1 MAPKR
6 KNILLVSFDD
16 AVAFWK
22 YKTVFGEPLQTPNLD
37 RICLESASFK
47 SAFCQAPICGPSRS
61 SFMSGK
67 TPHQLGVFDNRTS
80 VFSKISPTEMWP
92 YKLKEAGYFCSSGG
106 KVHHGFRPLPPEIH
120 DVLYSDERKPFRID
134 WKLPKGRPRTLF
146 GGHRGGVATTD
157 PADDEKF
164 HDANAAASAVQFLE
178 GYDSDAPFYREVGF
192 YGPHGPF
199 ITPKRF
205 KEQYAI
211 DNFRKPGSWRGAG
224 DRNAFADTH
233 MVENFDTGRTR
244 YWKKSVRNYFSALSH
259 VDHHLGTVWDALK
272 ASRHADNT
280 IVILLADHGFHLGER
295 NRYRKSTLWEQV
307 ANVPFIIHDPER
319 PEGKNITDPSAVLDV
334 GPTVMDY
341 AGLPPLEDCA
351 GTSLRPVVE
360 GERLPNRVIPTFHGD
375 SVGIRKG
382 KYRLIRYEDGTT
394 QLYDVA
400 KDWWQMDDL
409 GREHEMFAPM
419 YDSLVEACREYG
431 FEIAPSKAA

>member
-1 MAPKR
+1 MSQPR
-6 KNILLVSFDD
+6 KNIMLISFDD

-22 YKTVFGEPLQTPNLD
+22 YKTVFGEALQTPNLD
-37 RICLESASFK
+37 RICEQSAAFK

-80 VFSKISPTEMWP
+80 VFSKISPDQMWP
-92 YKLKEAGYFCSSGG
+92 YRLKKAGYFCSSGG
-106 KVHHGFRPLPPEIH
+106 KVHHGFRPLPQEIH
-120 DVLYSDERKPFRID
+120 EVLYSDERKPFRID
-134 WKLPKGRPRTLF
+134 WQLPKGRPRTLF
-146 GGHRGGVATTD
+146 GGHRGGVATTE
-157 PADDEKF
+157 PEDDERF
-164 HDANAAASAVQFLE
+164 HDANAAASAIEFLDR
-178 GYDSDAPFYREVGF
+178 YDSDAPFYREVGF

-205 KEQYAI
+205 KEQYTLN
-211 DNFRKPGSWRGAG
+211 NFRKPGVWKGGA
-224 DRNAFADTH
+224 DKNAFADTQ
-233 MVENFDTGRTR
+233 MVENFDTGKTR

-259 VDHHLGTVWDALK
+259 VDHHLGKVWDALK

-307 ANVPFIIHDPER
+307 ANVPFIIHDPAR
-319 PEGKNITDPSAVLDV
+319 AAPLNITDPSAVLDV
-334 GPTVMDY
+334 GPTVLDY
-341 AGLPPLEDCA
+341 AGLAPMEDCV

-360 GERLPNRVIPTFHGD
+360 GERLAGRVIPTFHGD

-382 KYRLIRYEDGTT
+382 KYRLIRYADGST

-400 KDWWQMDDL
+400 KDWWQMNDL
-409 GREHEMFAPM
+409 GQDHEVFGDM
-419 YDSLVEACREYG
+419 YASLVETCKTYG
-431 FEIAPSKAA
+431 FDISRAAAA